1 MKIEARLQRETNGI
15 LREFLSKASR
25 IRFKTGFAKQIKSPI
40 QKMES
45 QEQSFHS
52 AKLKSQC
59 HLGPGLT
66 GTTTTNN
73 LDTRKEGISLLDGK
87 KWRQLE
93 TIPRGL
99 WDTVKHSRWAH
110 GCRSYITGRETWR
123 HTGGEKVQLEW
134 KKAEAETGTAIL
146 SALTSSGS
154 CTEEMGEASF
164 HLGGEVCWPTVPR
177 NKWLK
182 CSYLGLGDLV

>member
-1 MKIEARLQRETNGI
+1 MKIEARLQRETNSI

-25 IRFKTGFAKQIKSPI
+25 LRFKTGFAKQIKSPI

-45 QEQSFHS
+45 QEQSFRS

-73 LDTRKEGISLLDGK
+73 LDTRREGISLLDGK

-93 TIPRGL
+93 TIPKGL
-99 WDTVKHSRWAH
+99 WDTVKHSTWAH
-110 GCRSYITGRETWR
+110 GCYSCITGRETWR
-123 HTGGEKVQLEW
+123 RTRGEKVQLEW
-134 KKAEAETGTAIL
+134 KKQ
-146 SALTSSGS
+146 
-154 CTEEMGEASF
+154 
-164 HLGGEVCWPTVPR
+164 
-177 NKWLK
+177 KQK
-182 CSYLGLGDLV
+182 LGLQFWVHLPPLDPAQRRRGGIIPSGRWSLLTHCAQERATKVLLPRTGDLV

>member
-1 MKIEARLQRETNGI
+1 MKIEARLQRETKSL

-45 QEQSFHS
+45 QEQSFRS

-59 HLGPGLT
+59 HLGPGLP

-73 LDTRKEGISLLDGK
+73 LDTRREGISLLDGK
-87 KWRQLE
+87 KWGQLE

-99 WDTVKHSRWAH
+99 WDTVRHSRWAR
-110 GCRSYITGRETWR
+110 GCHSYITGRETWG
-123 HTGGEKVQLEW
+123 HTKGARLQLEW
-134 KKAEAETGTAIL
+134 KKAEAGTGTALLSTLNLLWIL
-146 SALTSSGS
+146 HRGEGGGIIPSGRWSLLTH
-154 CTEEMGEASF
+154 CAQEQVTNM
-164 HLGGEVCWPTVPR
+164 V
-177 NKWLK
+177 
-182 CSYLGLGDLV
+182 